1 MQFGKGQALP
11 VISNKFKTENKMMSP
26 DFGSPIKF
34 LLYVIFIILALFII
48 SVTFGVCNYDDD
60 KIESD
65 KKIAPKMKIE
75 ISVEGN
81 KVISDTTYIY
91 EK

>member
-1 MQFGKGQALP
+1 
-11 VISNKFKTENKMMSP
+11 MMSP

-34 LLYVIFIILALFII
+34 LLYVVFVFVALFII
-48 SVTFGVCNYDDD
+48 SVVFGVCNYDDD
-60 KIESD
+60 KVESS
-65 KKIAPKMKIE
+65 KKIVPKMKIE

-81 KVISDTTYIY
+81 KVIADTTYIY